1 MMIDGKGRNLMVGQK
16 VRIER
21 DIPSVDGMLY
31 ENTLVTI
38 DEVGFPDKDMRV
50 KDKLGKI
57 WYVNKSDISASF
69 L

>member
-1 MMIDGKGRNLMVGQK
+1 MIDSRGRKLKVGQK

-21 DIPSVDGMLY
+21 DIPSVDGMLH

-38 DEVGFPDKDMRV
+38 DEVGFPDKDMR
-50 KDKLGKI
+50 DRDELGRI
-57 WYVNKSDISASF
+57 WYINFSDVSASY